1 MSFAMVGQITYFVA
15 KGAEGLLARV
25 TGKVV
30 ETKGD
35 TVVVATRPCDVKGIP
50 NHLLASAPG
59 DHTEITFLR
68 IPASSCVYS
77 RPPVWLACDPG
88 QLPDSDLGC
97 MGRAWPRS
105 VSSEAEKPH
114 VEKKGVHA
122 RAQKP
127 SFVRGLG
134 PLQRHVSGEGLGEG
148 QLRQRG
154 PGPAKSEPEA
164 SASGRSV
171 LHPENFHLSRK
182 GAAEKMLL
190 TTI

>member
-1 MSFAMVGQITYFVA
+1 MSFAKVGQIAYFAA

-88 QLPDSDLGC
+88 QLPDSDLC
-97 MGRAWPRS
+97 LAAWGELGQEVLAAKRRNRTWKRK
-105 VSSEAEKPH
+105 VSTPEPK
-114 VEKKGVHA
+114 
-122 RAQKP
+122 AQ
-127 SFVRGLG
+127 LC
-134 PLQRHVSGEGLGEG
+134 
-148 QLRQRG
+148 
-154 PGPAKSEPEA
+154 
-164 SASGRSV
+164 
-171 LHPENFHLSRK
+171 
-182 GAAEKMLL
+182 
-190 TTI
+190 